1 MKKFIT
7 LTLTLTVLSCTI
19 MFANGTDDEKK
30 SSASASGAAVVKNG
44 ESTFRVIY
52 KSEKESD
59 VRVTIFNAKDE
70 LVYSEKVNNTD
81 GFTRPY
87 NFGTI
92 GEGEYTISIEDG
104 SKKQV
109 EKVSYYATKSSK
121 TLNVLKLHS
130 EEGKYLVMAAGQGN
144 ELITVSIY
152 DGQNNLVHK
161 STEATKGNFSKLYNL
176 KSVKG
181 HFTFTIS
188 NESGDVKT
196 VAY

>member
-1 MKKFIT
+1 
-7 LTLTLTVLSCTI
+7 

-30 SSASASGAAVVKNG
+30 SSASASGAAVIKNG

-59 VRVTIFNAKDE
+59 VRVSILDDKNQ

-87 NFGTI
+87 NFESL
-92 GEGEYTISIEDG
+92 GEGEYTIAIEDG
-104 SKKQV
+104 SKTTS
-109 EKVSYYATKSSK
+109 EKVSYRAPKITK
-121 TLNVLKLHS
+121 TLNVVKLQN
-130 EEGKYLVMAAGQGN
+130 EAGKFLVMAAGQGN

-152 DGQNNLVHK
+152 DGEHNLLHK
-161 STEATKGNFSKLYNL
+161 SFEATKGNFSKLYNV
-176 KSVKG
+176 KSLKG
-181 HFTFTIS
+181 HLTFEIS
-188 NESGDVKT
+188 NENGETKT

>member
-1 MKKFIT
+1 MKKIIT
-7 LTLTLTVLSCTI
+7 LSLVLFSTV

-30 SSASASGAAVVKNG
+30 SSASASGAAVIKKG

-52 KSEKESD
+52 KSETESD
-59 VRVTIFNAKDE
+59 VRVSIHNDKNQ

-87 NFGTI
+87 NFESL
-92 GEGEYTISIEDG
+92 GEGEYTIAIENG

-109 EKVSYYATKSSK
+109 EKVSYHAPKVTK
-121 TLNVLKLHS
+121 TLNVLRMSS

-144 ELITVSIY
+144 EKIAISIY
-152 DGQNNLVHK
+152 DGQNNLLHK
-161 STEATKGNFSKLYNL
+161 SYEATSGNFSKLFNL

-181 HFTFTIS
+181 HLTFEIS
-188 NESGDVKT
+188 NENGESKT
-196 VAY
+196 VSY